1 MSSRFSRTIYVGNL
15 PLDIRESEID
25 DLFYKVCFTCP
36 WWGFDLDVLHMNCI
50 ILYVV
55 KGVANYDWCTC
66 VYYFIF
72 LLQYGRIVDI
82 ELKIPSRPPCF
93 CFVEVFLYNLASKK
107 KRIQRCLLFVLLET
121 IYLFGN
127 PNMNSFVVWWS
138 SGCWWCNQGSRW
150 L

>member
-1 MSSRFSRTIYVGNL
+1 
-15 PLDIRESEID
+15 
-25 DLFYKVCFTCP
+25 
-36 WWGFDLDVLHMNCI
+36 MNCI

-107 KRIQRCLLFVLLET
+107 KKKSAVPFIRS
-121 IYLFGN
+121 FGN
-127 PNMNSFVVWWS
+127 NLSF
-138 SGCWWCNQGSRW
+138 R
-150 L
+150 